1 MRRVPPC
8 GFRYDFKYVKG
19 SESKICLWSNCNFI
33 SSPVISGSKVYEL
46 IHLLKDKQVNGIDV
60 TIVTWEPDSY
70 GFGDAGF
77 WMQLHEEIRQ
87 AGFYIKT
94 VVDSCEHF
102 SIIDQNI
109 VWYGNI
115 NILGNAK
122 FEDSMMRLE
131 SKEIAAEL
139 MEITFGEKPI

>member
-1 MRRVPPC
+1 M
-8 GFRYDFKYVKG
+8 
-19 SESKICLWSNCNFI
+19 
-33 SSPVISGSKVYEL
+33 
-46 IHLLKDKQVNGIDV
+46 
-60 TIVTWEPDSY
+60 IVTWEPDSY

-94 VVDSCEHF
+94 ARDSCEHF

-122 FEDSMMRLE
+122 LEDSMMRLK

-139 MEITFGEKPI
+139 MEITFGKKTI

>member
-1 MRRVPPC
+1 MGTGFLWFWRCRLLDAVARRNKTSWIL
-8 GFRYDFKYVKG
+8 YK
-19 SESKICLWSNCNFI
+19 NC
-33 SSPVISGSKVYEL
+33 
-46 IHLLKDKQVNGIDV
+46 
-60 TIVTWEPDSY
+60 
-70 GFGDAGF
+70 
-77 WMQLHEEIRQ
+77 R
-87 AGFYIKT
+87 
-94 VVDSCEHF
+94 DSCEHF

>member
-1 MRRVPPC
+1 MVL
-8 GFRYDFKYVKG
+8 VMQA
-19 SESKICLWSNCNFI
+19 
-33 SSPVISGSKVYEL
+33 SGCSCTKNKTSWILY
-46 IHLLKDKQVNGIDV
+46 
-60 TIVTWEPDSY
+60 
-70 GFGDAGF
+70 
-77 WMQLHEEIRQ
+77 
-87 AGFYIKT
+87 KT

-122 FEDSMMRLE
+122 LEDSMMRLE

-139 MEITFGEKPI
+139 MEITFGEKNIS

>member
-1 MRRVPPC
+1 
-8 GFRYDFKYVKG
+8 
-19 SESKICLWSNCNFI
+19 
-33 SSPVISGSKVYEL
+33 
-46 IHLLKDKQVNGIDV
+46 
-60 TIVTWEPDSY
+60 
-70 GFGDAGF
+70 
-77 WMQLHEEIRQ
+77 MQLYEEIRQ

-122 FEDSMMRLE
+122 LEDSMMCLE

-139 MEITFGEKPI
+139 MEITFGEKIQIKTGR